1 MADILDLLSDNSS
14 IPKPSTSK
22 KGGFLN
28 ALKKNSL
35 MDHDTNKPSYA
46 FDRAVINVYKIF
58 FFVKIKKSRL
68 SSIDFI
74 KKFSIFLQFL

>member
-14 IPKPSTSK
+14 NPNPSTGK

-35 MDHDTNKPSYA
+35 IKNDKPSYA
-46 FDRAVINVYKIF
+46 NDKPVIK
-58 FFVKIKKSRL
+58 
-68 SSIDFI
+68 
-74 KKFSIFLQFL
+74 

>member
-14 IPKPSTSK
+14 NQKPITGK

-35 MDHDTNKPSYA
+35 N
-46 FDRAVINVYKIF
+46 IN
-58 FFVKIKKSRL
+58 
-68 SSIDFI
+68 
-74 KKFSIFLQFL
+74 FLNS